1 MCCSMPTIRRVSPEP
16 HAGFDLGQ
24 TERHVTVM
32 QCISRGLSPG
42 SHSSTIM
49 KKTLLAVAALCAM
62 TSGAAMAQQQDGKW
76 QVRVRAVNL
85 DAANK
90 GSAADALN
98 LTVNDKV
105 IPELD
110 ISYYFTP
117 NFAAELILTYPQKHN
132 VRAGATQIGTLK
144 HLPPTLLAQY
154 HFTNFGAF
162 KPYVGAGINYT
173 RFSSVKDTVGIDW
186 DVKRNSWGGALQ
198 VGFDYALDKN
208 WSLNFDIKKVYIDTD
223 VSVGGVNQGK
233 FKVDPLLVGVG
244 VGYRF

>member
-1 MCCSMPTIRRVSPEP
+1 
-16 HAGFDLGQ
+16 
-24 TERHVTVM
+24 
-32 QCISRGLSPG
+32 
-42 SHSSTIM
+42 M
-49 KKTLLAVAALCAM
+49 KKTLLAVAALCAL

-90 GSAADALN
+90 GAAADKGIS
-98 LTVNDKV
+98 VNDKV

-132 VRAGATQIGTLK
+132 VRAGADKIGSLK

-173 RFSSVKDTVGIDW
+173 RFSSAKLDGGGDIDM
-186 DVKRNSWGGALQ
+186 KKNSWGGALQ

-208 WSLNFDIKKVYIDTD
+208 WSLNFDVKKVYINTTIHT
-223 VSVGGVNQGK
+223 GGLGK

>member
-1 MCCSMPTIRRVSPEP
+1 
-16 HAGFDLGQ
+16 
-24 TERHVTVM
+24 
-32 QCISRGLSPG
+32 
-42 SHSSTIM
+42 M

-76 QVRVRAVNL
+76 QVRLRAVNM
-85 DAANK
+85 DVANK
-90 GSAADALN
+90 GSAADALG
-98 LTVNDKV
+98 LSINDKV
-105 IPELD
+105 IPEVD

-132 VRAGATQIGTLK
+132 VRSTVVGGKIGTLK

-154 HFTNFGAF
+154 HFTNLGAF
-162 KPYVGAGINYT
+162 KPYVGAGVNYT
-173 RFSSVKDTVGIDW
+173 RFSGVDLLDGAA
-186 DVKRNSWGGALQ
+186 DVKRNSFGGALQ

-223 VSVGGVNQGK
+223 VSVGGAKVGK
-233 FKVDPLLVGVG
+233 FKVDPVLIGVG